1 MGFPRG
7 YLGAFETGPVTNDE
21 LVNLPGRFRLR
32 GEIGGIGQIDRA
44 GLAPLDGRPTAIGR
58 SENEPT
64 AAGQESG
71 A

>member
-32 GEIGGIGQIDRA
+32 GEIGLESIIGGKTLGTSYRPAVVAPGVRWEA
-44 GLAPLDGRPTAIGR
+44 G
-58 SENEPT
+58 
-64 AAGQESG
+64 
-71 A
+71 